1 MARAS
6 KSNSLVVVALVAAVS
21 AGCLPPELG
30 AKMLLRPWRRPLTD
44 APSQTH
50 REISFKSDGLVLRG
64 WFFPTAAPRRGLIV
78 YLHGLSD
85 NRRGA
90 VGLAA
95 RFAPKGYDVL
105 AYDSRAQGQSDGET
119 CTYGFNEKRD
129 VSTALDAIHAQEAIL
144 FGSSLGAAV
153 ALQAAPLEPRVRAV
167 IAQSAFSDLTTIVAE
182 RAPWFA
188 TAGEV
193 HDGEQLAEQTA
204 HFHVADVSPLADA
217 ARIRVPVLL
226 IHGAA
231 DRETP
236 PAHSE
241 RLYAALTSPKK
252 LVLVPGAG
260 HNDALAK
267 EEVWQTIVR
276 WVDGLPR

>member
-1 MARAS
+1 MS
-6 KSNSLVVVALVAAVS
+6 V
-21 AGCLPPELG
+21 GCLPPELG

-44 APSQTH
+44 TPSQVH
-50 REISFKSDGLVLRG
+50 REISFKTDGLVLRG
-64 WFFPTAAPRRGLIV
+64 WFFPASAPRRGLIV

-90 VGLAA
+90 VGLAG

-105 AYDSRAQGQSDGET
+105 AYDSRAHGQSDGDT
-119 CTYGFNEKRD
+119 CTYGFSEKRD
-129 VSTALDAIHAQEAIL
+129 VSAALDAIHAQDAIL

-167 IAQSAFSDLTTIVAE
+167 IAQSAFSDLATIVAE

-193 HDGEQLAEQTA
+193 HDGEELAEQTA
-204 HFHVADVSPLADA
+204 HFRLADVSPLADA

-241 RLYAALTSPKK
+241 RLYAALNSPKT
-252 LVLVPGAG
+252 LVIVPGAG

-267 EEVWQTIVR
+267 EDTWQTIVQ